1 MFALR
6 LINYTFIALDVIMP
20 FIYAVTFSI
29 LNAKYEN
36 QTSKTKIEPPKVLV
50 NWYLLSNYSRGFL
63 TFVSTY
69 FLADSIRRMR
79 NSIKKVDLEINMNQG
94 IMIAHLL
101 SLGLYLLATILFYV
115 AFYKV

>member
-1 MFALR
+1 
-6 LINYTFIALDVIMP
+6 MP
-20 FIYAVTFSI
+20 PQA
-29 LNAKYEN
+29 
-36 QTSKTKIEPPKVLV
+36 LV

-94 IMIAHLL
+94 IMLAHLL
-101 SLGLYLLATILFYV
+101 SLGLYLFATILFYV
-115 AFYKV
+115 AFYKVQKNPTSVTANIIGLRCWDVDTVCNFAS